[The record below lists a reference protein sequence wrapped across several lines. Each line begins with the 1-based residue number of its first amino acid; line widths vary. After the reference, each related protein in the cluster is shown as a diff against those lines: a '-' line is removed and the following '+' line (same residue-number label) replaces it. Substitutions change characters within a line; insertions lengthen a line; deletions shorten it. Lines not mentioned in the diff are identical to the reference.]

1 MAPLLSAAFASNAN
15 VPREVFGAALVLCR
29 VSAAVAVMPALGDST
44 MPMQVRAAVAVVLT
58 WVVTPLV
65 LAHVPELP
73 RTGTETVV
81 MVVFEIATGLFLGWT
96 AQIAALALPIAAQI
110 ISVVTGLTSVINPD
124 PELGA
129 QASSLGRIFNLAV
142 PVALFSTGLFALPLE
157 ALVGSYRIVGFG
169 GHLAVPDTVHAALTV
184 VAASFAL
191 SLRLAAPFL
200 AAGMLWHVTIGL
212 ISRFVPTMQTQ
223 AVVIPGQICG
233 GLILL
238 AIFGA
243 SIMFGWENGFRQVF
257 AASLG
262 MRDGG

>member
-1 MAPLLSAAFASNAN
+1 LDPLLTATHGD
-15 VPREVFGAALVLCR
+15 VPREVFGAVLVLCR
-29 VSAAVAVMPALGDST
+29 VSAAVATMPALGDST
-44 MPMQVRAAVAVVLT
+44 MPMTIRASVAIVLTAVVI
-58 WVVTPLV
+58 PLV
-65 LAHVPELP
+65 FAHVPALP

-81 MVVFEIATGLFLGWT
+81 MVVFEVATGLFLGWT
-96 AQIAALALPIAAQI
+96 AQIAALALPVAAQI

-129 QASSLGRIFNLAV
+129 QTSALGRIFNLAV
-142 PVALFSTGLFALPLE
+142 PVALFSTGLFALPLQ

-169 GHLAVPDTVHAALTV
+169 GHLAIPDTMHAALTV

-200 AAGMLWHVTIGL
+200 AAGMLWHVTVGL
-212 ISRFVPTMQTQ
+212 VGRFVPTMGAQ
-223 AVVIPGQICG
+223 AVVAPGQIIG
-233 GLILL
+233 GLVLL

-243 SIMFGWENGFRQVF
+243 SIMFGWESGFRQIY

-262 MRDGG
+262 MTDGG

>member
-1 MAPLLSAAFASNAN
+1 M
-15 VPREVFGAALVLCR
+15 PREVFGAALVLCR
-29 VSAAVAVMPALGDST
+29 VSAAVSVMPALGDST
-44 MPMQVRAAVAVVLT
+44 IPMQVKVAVAVLLT

-65 LAHVPELP
+65 FAHVPDLP
-73 RTGTETVV
+73 RTGTETLV

-129 QASSLGRIFNLAV
+129 QASALGRVFSLAI
-142 PVALFSTGLFALPLE
+142 PVALLSTGLFALPLE

-169 GHLAVPDTVHAALTV
+169 GHFAVPDTMRAALAV
-184 VAASFAL
+184 VASSFAL

-200 AAGMLWHVTIGL
+200 AAGMLWHVTMGL
-212 ISRFVPTMQTQ
+212 IGRFVPTMQTQ
-223 AVVIPGQICG
+223 AVVLPGQIGG
-233 GLILL
+233 GLVLL

-243 SIMFGWENGFRQVF
+243 SIMFGWESGFRQTFV
-257 AASLG
+257 ASLG
-262 MRDGG
+262 MPDGG